1 MQGRILGPA
10 FIGGRRFPL
19 RVLFLPLLLLLSGLL
34 AVTVAVCGFKRELY
48 LPVELFHL
56 LFQSRE
62 LGLLVI

>member
-1 MQGRILGPA
+1 MRPVRKGR
-10 FIGGRRFPL
+10 
-19 RVLFLPLLLLLSGLL
+19 LFLPLLLLLSGLL

-48 LPVELFHL
+48 LPVESFHL